1 MYNGGDAT
9 RLYFESSECYVSSSS
24 PVPKFEVVA
33 IVNQC
38 ELAAFAY
45 WSITDVLGS
54 AHLVYLLPHYSSS
67 KLIWGV
73 DVSCEVEGKRTESG
87 IELGMQKGEAVVLG
101 PRARED
107 PGFVPR
113 FEHSVNAEQGSMG
126 AGAGAAVAIDHNE
139 PSPHGT
145 AIEKVL
151 AELRWDLGVQEER
164 RMELQF
170 LEKVVPAFDV
180 IVQVQQGGEP
190 LDFQFREVPSLTFS
204 SPSLAEPL
212 ADQLL
217 FSDGDVGSVAKAI
230 SNGNAHESISSQALS
245 RGRGVEL
252 EDCRFPVNA
261 RDAKDG
267 TPSKGRAPQPSISN
281 SAWTQINVTTK
292 RKGEVEGSEDT
303 HIGSR
308 SPEYARRNKY
318 QSQHLGNGHLSVKE
332 QEKLVGVYSS
342 LVVAQPPQP
351 PVTTKDEAMVDMGF
365 QVLPHE
371 SPHAVTGN
379 HNGVPTN
386 QELEPLIKVM
396 RRCGADLEQHMAD
409 TSTDIEKDTNRAVL
423 PSHVSLQSEDTSV
436 NFQVATGEDDGSQFT
451 GKGSNIDLFFSEER
465 PSPHLQSFHELQ
477 EVDAACLQE
486 HVDDKSLLGRDS
498 VDPGSAREPSA
509 TGHSGHET
517 PRRETEERVGTPPL
531 PHLDSIE
538 KCSSRAHQV
547 ASEVGLNMPPRGS
560 MYERNLSSKEVTGTE
575 GKTLPV
581 TQVMLE
587 GLEGVSFH
595 KSPKIKKKVGRG
607 TSDVRKVNRDQSAQD
622 DKRFNASNA
631 RIKVEDVA
639 EDRTKPSATTSELSS
654 LQVSLNLRNLGLK
667 GKQEHD
673 PTVQAEAEKHR
684 ADISAKVQKAY
695 EDIILEEAEHLQA
708 ASSTTVDQV
717 LNKPWCEASRK
728 KAHWD
733 FVLEEMAWMANDF
746 VQESLWKKA
755 AAGQIC
761 RCVALQKQHE
771 FLASQLCKRQQKVAK
786 VLANLVNGFWHS
798 VEVNKQKSKAII
810 QQYAMPFLK
819 SSGFELMVQA
829 EAPATPKRHSESIST
844 ILEPFWEDQ
853 FLEEPL
859 FYVVSNGSMEVYRA
873 SVESDCTML
882 EAVRPF
888 CGNLLLMFFK
898 SQKCGLA
905 LYFIYP
911 LFMVP
916 VRSTATVAI
925 VCPNSAITTA
935 ATCTWAAAVSEKT
948 MPPNATATR
957 TSTSKKVSFIETS
970 LMTDQD
976 RAGLT
981 GLQML
986 HPGTAMGMP
995 LPGQLGKVGM
1005 QQQGQGISSHIAS
1018 QPGTPPYQHGNT
1030 SSTGTASS
1038 TSCPGPHIMP
1048 LSSGLKLST
1057 AGVHALDWK
1066 SNQAAPPMSGGM
1078 FNLTRTSSPG
1088 CPTLAPS
1095 GVYVPSSSG
1104 NKGMSI
1110 HGASVGGL
1118 PQAHAVIQAM
1128 SNMLAS
1134 QTPPPVQSSSS
1145 VMLPSSTVSLAT
1157 SGPLNVAY
1165 QGVPAGGQVHSASM
1179 PGSGLLY
1186 SIQPH
1191 KPQICNMSSTGT
1203 AVHQRSAT
1211 PASSGPA
1218 LTAISTVG
1226 STSPSVTSVVAGS
1239 SSSA

>member
-654 LQVSLNLRNLGLK
+654 LQ
-667 GKQEHD
+667 EHD

-882 EAVRPF
+882 EAPPAL
-888 CGNLLLMFFK
+888 GQQQ
-898 SQKCGLA
+898 SQKKQCHQ
-905 LYFIYP
+905 
-911 LFMVP
+911 MQQQQ
-916 VRSTATVAI
+916 
-925 VCPNSAITTA
+925 
-935 ATCTWAAAVSEKT
+935 E
-948 MPPNATATR
+948 PPPQR
-957 TSTSKKVSFIETS
+957 
-970 LMTDQD
+970 
-976 RAGLT
+976 R
-981 GLQML
+981 LQML